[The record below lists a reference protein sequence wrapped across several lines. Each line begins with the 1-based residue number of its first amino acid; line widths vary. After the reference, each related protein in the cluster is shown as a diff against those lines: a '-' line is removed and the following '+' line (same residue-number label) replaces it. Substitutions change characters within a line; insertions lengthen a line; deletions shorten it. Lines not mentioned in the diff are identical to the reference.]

1 MNLVRIK
8 EVHFIGIGGIGISA
22 LAKMLIELG
31 KKVTGSD
38 LNDSEIASDLEK
50 KGAKINLGPH
60 KASNLA
66 DDVNLVVYTKAIK
79 KTNPELKKALKLKI
93 TSLSY
98 PELLGKIMAS
108 YLPLVVTGTHG
119 KSTTTAMLAYIFIEA
134 GFDPTVVVGTNI
146 HEFNGNMRL
155 GLGKY
160 FIAEGD
166 EYKEAFLNYNPV
178 GLIINNIEADHLDYY
193 KNTENIIK
201 AFKCLVKK
209 VPSGGFVVANVQD
222 ENVVQAITNV
232 RCKVIKF
239 GLEHGDYFAT
249 HIVHYGELTR
259 FAVKGLERFDLA
271 IRVPGAH
278 NVQNALAA
286 ATLAL
291 AFGIPIESIQKG
303 LLKYRGAWRRFEI
316 KGKKKGV
323 IIVDDYAHHPTEIKA
338 TLKTARQYFP
348 GKRIWCV
355 FQPHSGH
362 RTKKLFK
369 DFVQSFEDCDR
380 LVLTEIYQVAGRD
393 KKEKIS
399 SRDLE
404 KEIKKIGK
412 DVTLIKVLDKVTP
425 YLRKKIKAGDV
436 IITMGAGDI
445 TKVSEELVK

>member
-8 EVHFIGIGGIGISA
+8 RVHFIGIGGIGISA
-22 LAKMLIELG
+22 LAKMMIGLG
-31 KKVTGSD
+31 KKVSGSD
-38 LNDSEIASDLEK
+38 LNDSKIASDLEK
-50 KGAKINLGPH
+50 KETKINLGPH

-66 DDVNLVVYTKAIK
+66 DDVDLVVYTNAIK

-119 KSTTTAMLAYIFIEA
+119 KSTTTAMLAHIFIEA

-146 HEFNGNMRL
+146 YEFNGNMRL

-201 AFKCLVKK
+201 AFKRLIKK
-209 VPSGGFVVANVQD
+209 VPPGGFVVANVQD
-222 ENVVQAITNV
+222 ENVVQAITGA

-239 GLEHGDYFAT
+239 GLEYGDYFAT

-271 IRVPGAH
+271 IRVPGVH

-286 ATLAL
+286 AILAL
-291 AFGIPIESIQKG
+291 AFGIPIELIQKG

-338 TLKTARQYFP
+338 TLKTARQCFP

-355 FQPHSGH
+355 FQPHSVH

-369 DFVQSFEDCDR
+369 DFVQSFEDCDK
-380 LVLTEIYQVAGRD
+380 LVLTKIYQVAGRD
-393 KKEKIS
+393 KKGKTS

-404 KEIKKIGK
+404 KEIKKKKK
-412 DVTLIKVLDKVTP
+412 DVVLVKELNKVTP
-425 YLRKKIKAGDV
+425 YLKNRLKSGDV
-436 IITMGAGDI
+436 VITMGAGDI
-445 TKVSEELVK
+445 TKVSDELVK